1 MKTKLFFVV
10 IALIVMVAASG
21 CGLLIAGAAGGAGTA
36 FWLSG
41 KLVDEVNA
49 SYERAIKATEDAL
62 ASLKMDV
69 LKKTYSEEVTQIR
82 SEYSDG
88 SKVWIDVRPLTT
100 KTSKLE
106 IRVGATGDEISSKA
120 ILERIKRYI

>member
-1 MKTKLFFVV
+1 MKTKLLLSI
-10 IALIVMVAASG
+10 IALIFVVAASG

-82 SEYSDG
+82 SEYADG
-88 SKVWIDVRPLTT
+88 AKVWIDVRPLTT

-106 IRVGATGDEISSKA
+106 IRVGATGDETSSKA